1 MNLGIA
7 LGGAAEGFAKGV
19 KLADQLEENKLARE
33 TRTREREARAL
44 DDAIVMPGDTMPST
58 RAAPAPV
65 QDKGMLGALI
75 AQLVPHEAARAAG
88 LPTLGIPGSPET
100 LAAQSAPA
108 PTASINTAAPAAA
121 TEDATVAEITAR
133 PPRPTVATEA
143 DTLRQMM
150 AAAAKRGDRETQA
163 KLWPVYVKATT
174 DDKRRDLQMAYERG
188 MPGLAEYSSRFT
200 NSEVTYNPDPSAPGK
215 FIASFDGEAVPGSHT
230 PEEFLARAIGH
241 LEADPMAGPKYS
253 MLLSAADRDERKTLA
268 SEQLAAAR
276 AQVAQFEAQ
285 TKAQRAAYQNA
296 GDAADTRKTQTET
309 ATLARQEAAHTNFST
324 MLAEDPL
331 TNAEPL
337 AAIVQSP
344 EFAKYNY
351 MVPVYNADGTKAGER
366 PANHMAENLA
376 TIARAAAERFKNNE
390 FAKSGEVRLLPTPQ
404 GRLYLVNNGKDGQ
417 YRNFDDA
424 LLAARNARKRAAKPT
439 PIPTTRK

>member
-1 MNLGIA
+1 MSLGIA

-19 KLADQLEENKLARE
+19 KLADQLEENKLARD
-33 TRTREREARAL
+33 TRKREYEARGREDKL
-44 DDAIVMPGDTMPST
+44 GFPGELVTPPESNSPPT
-58 RAAPAPV
+58 PA
-65 QDKGMLGALI
+65 QDKGILGALI
-75 AQLVPHEAARAAG
+75 ARLKPHEAVRAAG
-88 LPTLGIPGSPET
+88 LPAMGIPGSPET
-100 LAAQSAPA
+100 LAAQSVPA
-108 PTASINTAAPAAA
+108 PTPVSDGK
-121 TEDATVAEITAR
+121 EDTNSPEITAR
-133 PPRPTVATEA
+133 AAQPERWSEAQVLRERIAIAT
-143 DTLRQMM
+143 Q
-150 AAAAKRGDRETQA
+150 RGDRATASQ
-163 KLWPVYVKATT
+163 LWPEYVKATT

-188 MPGLAEYSSRFT
+188 MPGLAEYSSRLT
-200 NSEVTYNPDPSAPGK
+200 NSEVTYDPDPSAPGK
-215 FIASFDGEAVPGSHT
+215 FIVSFDGEAIPGSHT
-230 PEEFLARAIGH
+230 PEEFLAKAIGH

-344 EFAKYNY
+344 AFAKYNY

-404 GRLYLVNNGKDGQ
+404 GRLYIVNNGKDGQ
-417 YRNFDDA
+417 YKNFDDA